1 MGADTDALLKGRLR
15 EEETITMTVLDLVL
29 ANERKRIKAC
39 TTTIMSITNML
50 ILLSPL
56 MLAQMHRMEQVKYAY
71 VSVLLQN
78 MPRLF

>member
-29 ANERKRIKAC
+29 ANERRRIKAC

-56 MLAQMHRMEQVKYAY
+56 MLAQMHRMEQVKHAHT
-71 VSVLLQN
+71 SVLLQN
-78 MPRLF
+78 TPRLF